1 MVHRRH
7 CAGLGGL
14 EGAVIAS
21 WLYLAVSALCM
32 AAVAG
37 RLIVFAC
44 NAWTNPDRA
53 LGSALKFF
61 HHGAYVVRS
70 LQYALAHYRHVRDVN
85 RPDLAQ
91 AMLPVRMEER

>member
-1 MVHRRH
+1 M
-7 CAGLGGL
+7 
-14 EGAVIAS
+14 IAS
-21 WLYLAVSALCM
+21 WLYLAASALCM

-37 RLIVFAC
+37 WLLIRLC
-44 NAWTNPDRA
+44 NAWTDPDRA

-85 RPDLAQ
+85 RPELAQ